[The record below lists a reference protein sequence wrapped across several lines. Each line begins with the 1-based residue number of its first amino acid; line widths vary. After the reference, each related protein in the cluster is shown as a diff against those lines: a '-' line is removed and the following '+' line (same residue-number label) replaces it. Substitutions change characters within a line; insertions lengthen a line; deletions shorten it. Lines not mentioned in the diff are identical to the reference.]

1 MVNRITVSECPTC
14 GSAGIKKVKRDCQR
28 EVHGQA
34 YVVPALEYWECPDCG
49 EGVYEASAMRKIEEY
64 SPAYASRQRKSK
76 AA

>member
-1 MVNRITVSECPTC
+1 MIHGLKISECPTC
-14 GSAGIKKVKRDCQR
+14 GSARITKIKRNCRR
-28 EVHGQA
+28 EVRGQS

-64 SPAYASRQRKSK
+64 SPSYAARQKNRK